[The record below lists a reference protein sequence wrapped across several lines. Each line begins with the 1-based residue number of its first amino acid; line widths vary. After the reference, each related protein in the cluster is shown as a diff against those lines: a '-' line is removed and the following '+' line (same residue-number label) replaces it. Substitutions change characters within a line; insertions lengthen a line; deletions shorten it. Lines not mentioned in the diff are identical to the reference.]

1 MLENHSGQIGPGS
14 EKQGVTIGN
23 HPGISGQQVKA
34 DHDNGINKNPGEQ
47 RDIETAVKE
56 ISPSGKG

>member
-1 MLENHSGQIGPGS
+1 MLQYHAGQIGSGS

-23 HPGISGQQVKA
+23 HAGISGQQVKA

-56 ISPSGKG
+56 ISP